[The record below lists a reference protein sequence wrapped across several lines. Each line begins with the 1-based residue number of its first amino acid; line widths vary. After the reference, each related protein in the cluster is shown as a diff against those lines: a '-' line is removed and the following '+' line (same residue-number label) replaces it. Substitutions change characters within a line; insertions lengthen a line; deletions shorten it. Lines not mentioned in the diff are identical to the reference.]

1 MAGFID
7 LHCHWIPG
15 VDDGAR
21 NVEEAVA
28 ILRALA
34 KLGFERVIA
43 TPHMRPGLFD
53 NNAGDLR
60 AAFDG
65 VEARLV
71 GLAELPERGLSSEH
85 FFDELV
91 FERLCTG
98 QGLPYP
104 GGSSVLLEFHGSTF
118 PPQVEQLLSLL
129 RRRGLVPVVAH
140 PERYQALWERP
151 EILERLC
158 DQGAFALLDVAA
170 LAGKYG
176 RAPQRCAE
184 SFLERGAY
192 HAACSDAHRPED
204 VALVA
209 RGMRWLAERHGQAE
223 LQALFRDG
231 PLQILGETPHME
243 PAAELVPLPPRTK
256 PLL

>member
-21 NVEEAVA
+21 SVEEAIA

-53 NNAGDLR
+53 NGAAELR
-60 AAFDG
+60 AAF
-65 VEARLV
+65 ARV
-71 GLAELPERGLSSEH
+71 QVQIAGLADLPERALSSEH

-104 GGSSVLLEFHGSTF
+104 GEAAVLLEFYGSTF
-118 PPQVEQLLSLL
+118 PPRVEQLLSQL

-158 DQGAFALLDVAA
+158 DQGALALLDVAA

-184 SFLERGAY
+184 RFLDRGAY
-192 HAACSDAHRPED
+192 HAACSDVHRPED
-204 VALVA
+204 VVQVA
-209 RGMRWLAERHGQAE
+209 RGMRWIAERHGESE
-223 LQALFRDG
+223 LRVLFRDG
-231 PLQILGETPHME
+231 PLEILGGW
-243 PAAELVPLPPRTK
+243 PASKAAQPVPLPGPTK